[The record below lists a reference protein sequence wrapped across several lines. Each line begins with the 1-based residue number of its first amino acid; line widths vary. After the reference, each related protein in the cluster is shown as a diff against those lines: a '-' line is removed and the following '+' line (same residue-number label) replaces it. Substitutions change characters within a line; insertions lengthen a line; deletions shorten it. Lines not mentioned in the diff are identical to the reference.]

1 MTHRSSQNSLTVLL
15 LLLILSPIGIVCAAD
30 VNELFVKQSLE
41 SYFSEAMEKLPHNQE
56 GVISLDYA
64 KPDSDNLNVSGA
76 ALFSVL
82 KSTGMKLSA
91 KEGSAPEV
99 GLRFMLSDIDFAYEN
114 QNGSMFSRGDVYRVL
129 KVAGSFSL
137 LKNKVTIWEDFLV
150 REYREQIE
158 LSDRQSLESSF
169 SPLFNAELPPGPV
182 QKLWEPM
189 IVTSIIGGLVYLF
202 FASR

>member
-1 MTHRSSQNSLTVLL
+1 
-15 LLLILSPIGIVCAAD
+15 
-30 VNELFVKQSLE
+30 
-41 SYFSEAMEKLPHNQE
+41 
-56 GVISLDYA
+56 
-64 KPDSDNLNVSGA
+64 VSGS

-82 KSTGMKLSA
+82 KSVGIELSA
-91 KEGSAPEV
+91 EEGSATEV
-99 GLRFMLSDIDFAYEN
+99 GLQFKLSEIAFAYEN

-137 LKNKVTIWEDFLV
+137 QKNKATIWEDFLV
-150 REYREQIE
+150 REYREKIE
-158 LSDRQSLESSF
+158 LSDRQRLESSF

>member
-1 MTHRSSQNSLTVLL
+1 MTHKPSQNSLIAPL
-15 LLLILSPIGIVCAAD
+15 LLLILSPIGSVFATD
-30 VNELFVKQSLE
+30 VNELFVKRSLE
-41 SYFSEAMEKLPHNQE
+41 TYFSEAMEKLPYKP
-56 GVISLDYA
+56 GGSISLDYA
-64 KPDSDNLNVSGA
+64 KPDSDNLNVSGS

-82 KSTGMKLSA
+82 KSAGMKLSA
-91 KEGSAPEV
+91 EEGSVPEV
-99 GLRFMLSDIDFAYEN
+99 GLQFKLSEIEFAYEN
-114 QNGSMFSRGDVYRVL
+114 RNGSMFSRGDVYRVL

-137 LKNKVTIWEDFLV
+137 LKNEATIWEDFLV

-158 LSDRQSLESSF
+158 LSDRQRLESSF
-169 SPLFNAELPPGPV
+169 SPLFKAELPPGPV

>member
-1 MTHRSSQNSLTVLL
+1 MTHRPGTNPLIALL
-15 LLLILSPIGIVCAAD
+15 LLFILSPVGSVFASEA
-30 VNELFVKQSLE
+30 NELFVKQSLE
-41 SYFSEAMEKLPHNQE
+41 SYFSEAMEKLPHDQK
-56 GVISLDYA
+56 GSISLDYA
-64 KPDSDNLNVSGA
+64 KPDSDNLNVSGS

-82 KSTGMKLSA
+82 KSIGMELSTD
-91 KEGSAPEV
+91 EGSPPEV
-99 GLRFMLSDIDFAYEN
+99 GLQFKVSEIEFAYEN
-114 QNGSMFSRGDVYRVL
+114 QNGSIFSRGDVYRVL

-137 LKNKVTIWEDFLV
+137 LRNKATIWEDFLV
-150 REYREQIE
+150 REYRERIE

>member
-1 MTHRSSQNSLTVLL
+1 MTHRPSQNSLIALL
-15 LLLILSPIGIVCAAD
+15 LLLTLSPLGVVCATD

-41 SYFSEAMEKLPHNQE
+41 SYFSEVMEKLPYNRE
-56 GVISLDYA
+56 DSMSLDYA
-64 KPDSDNLNVSGA
+64 KPDSDNLNVSGS

-82 KSTGMKLSA
+82 KSIGVKLSTE
-91 KEGSAPEV
+91 EGSATEV
-99 GLRFMLSDIDFAYEN
+99 GLQFKLSEIEFAYEN

-137 LKNKVTIWEDFLV
+137 QKNKATIWEDFLV

-158 LSDRQSLESSF
+158 LSDRQGLESSF
-169 SPLFNAELPPGPV
+169 SPLFSAELPPGPV

>member
-1 MTHRSSQNSLTVLL
+1 MTHRPSQNSLIALL
-15 LLLILSPIGIVCAAD
+15 PFFILSPVGSVCATD
-30 VNELFVKQSLE
+30 VNELFVKRSLE
-41 SYFSEAMEKLPHNQE
+41 SYFSEAMEKLPYNQD
-56 GVISLDYA
+56 GSIYLDYT
-64 KPDSDNLNVSGA
+64 KPDSDNLNVSGS

-82 KSTGMKLSA
+82 ESIGMELLTEESSA
-91 KEGSAPEV
+91 SEV
-99 GLRFMLSDIDFAYEN
+99 GLQFKLSEIEFAYEN
-114 QNGSMFSRGDVYRVL
+114 QNGNVFSRGDVYRVL
-129 KVAGSFSL
+129 RIAGSFSL
-137 LKNKVTIWEDFLV
+137 LRNEAAIWEDFLV

-158 LSDRQSLESSF
+158 LSDRQRLESSF